1 MRASH
6 IARFAVLSLSLAAFA
21 VTTPRSAAALQPAS
35 SDNTVV
41 TTPSSWLGVYRLTL
55 VGTDNTPTAMR
66 LLVEREG
73 DGVSGTL
80 ITVAQGPAHADL
92 RVHGDA
98 LWASAETSQGS
109 GALVLRLTADG
120 VTGTFTVGRKV
131 WTVTGARTT

>member
-6 IARFAVLSLSLAAFA
+6 IARLAMLSLSLATLA
-21 VTTPRSAAALQPAS
+21 VATPRSADALQPAS
-35 SDNTVV
+35 TDNTVV
-41 TTPSSWLGVYRLTL
+41 STPASWLGVYRLTL
-55 VGTDNTPTAMR
+55 VGADNTPTAMR

-92 RVHGDA
+92 RVDGDA
-98 LWASAETSQGS
+98 LWASAETSEGN
-109 GALVLRLTADG
+109 GALVLRLTGDG